1 MSLLQQLKEVSLKHK
16 LMLRDNRTGTIYWLG
31 QISPDLRVFLNKI
44 QPFPQKY
51 LNPLCC
57 VIPVSKTSLRN
68 FNWGAAI
75 HFLNTIFTKTWEI
88 YYDWKCWRKQFFSMN
103 FLLLKGS
110 HHSSQYVVLMTVPLG
125 VQSNEYSSLTIFIK
139 WHTLKTIIF

>member
-1 MSLLQQLKEVSLKHK
+1 MLK
-16 LMLRDNRTGTIYWLG
+16 DNRTGTIYWLG
-31 QISPDLRVFLNKI
+31 HISPDVRVFLNKI

-57 VIPVSKTSLRN
+57 VIPCVVYPRPLSETSTGELL
-68 FNWGAAI
+68 FI
-75 HFLNTIFTKTWEI
+75 FLNTIFTKAWETKH
-88 YYDWKCWRKQFFSMN
+88 DWKCWRKQFFRMN

-125 VQSNEYSSLTIFIK
+125 VQSNEYNSLTIFIK
-139 WHTLKTIIF
+139 WHTKNNYILEG